1 MVRSMDVKQRGSCHV
16 GQELASQGPV
26 CLTGGEGQGEYNG
39 DGEGHSGVQLCL
51 QYKKLYVNLISK
63 NSVFSQG

>member
-1 MVRSMDVKQRGSCHV
+1 MLNKGAAAMWDRISVSG
-16 GQELASQGPV
+16 AV
-26 CLTGGEGQGEYNG
+26 CLTRGEGQGEYNG
-39 DGEGHSGVQLCL
+39 DGEGLSGAKLCL